1 MIRHSGSSLT
11 YIRPEVW
18 LLFFHF
24 SITAVFYQRPE
35 KCPPMFLPKESQT
48 SKMHAA
54 TFPRFGTRDEDIGK
68 SCGEEFVVV
77 HQSKHHTKTTDF
89 SQN

>member
-1 MIRHSGSSLT
+1 
-11 YIRPEVW
+11 
-18 LLFFHF
+18 
-24 SITAVFYQRPE
+24 
-35 KCPPMFLPKESQT
+35 
-48 SKMHAA
+48 MHAA